1 MELDAET
8 LQKYSNRTGMAF
20 EPVHESN
27 NAVII
32 LLPET
37 TNMESVIDMNL
48 PTAVIAGN
56 IESVK
61 NTALEIGYPEEAII
75 IYENMR
81 YLTLSGV
88 ELFQGQGITLKNI
101 IQIANYIHDNDIR
114 PEIYVWKPNTKT
126 EQESE
131 AKINIKKE
139 PEPRQG
145 KEPRQER
152 QGTEGGRPE
161 VKQELKQEPRQKLH
175 QEEVRHQEVPHL
187 DYPKPKREYS
197 KFEDNAPIGRVE
209 KKHQIE
215 EKNYTQKPKIQT
227 ILLTELVNKSKNS
240 ILVLKTIPESESGEI
255 TYTLANKINA
265 LHVDITGGPGNS
277 NYGNSKEEA
286 LCTQKYAYS
295 SDGENI
301 ELAIGHPEVVIYEID
316 ANFLKPELLQ
326 TLYETADV
334 IFHVPADFI
343 NSKSSIDLWVESRFR
358 LDGIITT
365 QDHNQYVAAWPAQSV
380 TLDQALSIIT
390 AKL

>member
-1 MELDAET
+1 MELDTET
-8 LQKYSNRTGMAF
+8 LQKYSNRTGITF
-20 EPVHESN
+20 EPIYETD

-32 LLPET
+32 LLPDT
-37 TNMESVIDMNL
+37 PNMKSIFDMNM
-48 PTAVIAGN
+48 PTAIIAGD
-56 IESVK
+56 IDDVK
-61 NTALEIGYPEEAII
+61 VTALEIGYPDEAVIV
-75 IYENMR
+75 YENK
-81 YLTLSGV
+81 TFQALSGV
-88 ELFQGQGITLKNI
+88 KFFRGQGITLKGLV
-101 IQIANYIHDNDIR
+101 QIANYIHDNDIR
-114 PEIYVWKPNTKT
+114 PEIYVWKLSTKT
-126 EQESE
+126 EQGLE
-131 AKINIKKE
+131 AKKE

-145 KEPRQER
+145 NFKQEQR
-152 QGTEGGRPE
+152 QGRP
-161 VKQELKQEPRQKLH
+161 ELKQEPRKELR
-175 QEEVRHQEVPHL
+175 QEEFRHQEVPHS

-197 KFEDNAPIGRVE
+197 KFEDNAPTGRAE
-209 KKHQIE
+209 RKQQTE

-255 TYTLANKINA
+255 TYALANKINA

-326 TLYETADV
+326 TIYETADV

-365 QDHNQYVAAWPAQSV
+365 QDHNQYIAAWPAQSI
-380 TLDQALSIIT
+380 TLDQALPIVTNKI
-390 AKL
+390 